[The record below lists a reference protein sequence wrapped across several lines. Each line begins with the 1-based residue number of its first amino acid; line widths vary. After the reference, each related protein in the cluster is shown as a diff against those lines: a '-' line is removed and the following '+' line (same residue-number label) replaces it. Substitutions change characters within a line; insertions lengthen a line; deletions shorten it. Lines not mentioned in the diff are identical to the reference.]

1 MPDPN
6 EAVVDDADW
15 DDSLGQG
22 CEDDPDPED
31 W

>member
-1 MPDPN
+1 MSDPD
-6 EAVVDDADW
+6 EVIVSDTDW

-31 W
+31 E